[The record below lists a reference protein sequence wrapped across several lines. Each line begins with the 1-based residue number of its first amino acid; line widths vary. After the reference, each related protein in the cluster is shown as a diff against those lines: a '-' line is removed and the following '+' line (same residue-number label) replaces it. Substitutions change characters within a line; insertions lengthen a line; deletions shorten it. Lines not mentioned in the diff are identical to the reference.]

1 MEAMLGMIIAVPW
14 NWAPYGWM
22 PCDGRLLNINQY
34 TALYT
39 LLGTTYGGN
48 GTTTFGL
55 PDLRGRVPIGMNPNA
70 GTPIQPNVPLG
81 QVTGSTS
88 ATLTQQNLPAH
99 VHQVQIGA
107 NQLIATST
115 MKVADVTTGGTT
127 PAANSAISASPSTGQ
142 GQAAIYVTG
151 TDPSVT
157 LHASTV
163 TTTIAPI
170 QAPTSVA
177 GAGMPFSVMQPSL
190 GLNFIICSMGLFPT
204 RN

>member
-48 GTTTFGL
+48 GSTTFGL
-55 PDLRGRVPIGMNPNA
+55 PDLRGRVPVGMNA
-70 GTPIQPNVPLG
+70 DAATDTKAHMPLG
-81 QVTGSTS
+81 QVAGSPA

-107 NQLIATST
+107 NQLLATSI
-115 MKVADVTTGGTT
+115 MKVADVTTGTTT

-151 TDPSVT
+151 TDPSVP

-170 QAPTSVA
+170 QATTSVA

-190 GLNFIICSMGLFPT
+190 GVNFIICSLGLYPT

>member
-14 NWAPYGWM
+14 NWTPYGWM

-34 TALYT
+34 TALYA

-55 PDLRGRVPIGMNPNA
+55 PDLRGRVPVGMNLAA
-70 GTPIQPNVPLG
+70 GSDIQPHTPLG
-81 QVTGSTS
+81 QVAGSPT
-88 ATLTQQNLPAH
+88 AMLTQQNLPAH

-115 MKVADVTTGGTT
+115 MKVADVTTGATT
-127 PAANSAISASPSTGQ
+127 PAVSSAISASPSTGQ

-151 TDPSVT
+151 TEPSVS

-170 QAPTSVA
+170 QVPTSVA
-177 GAGMPFSVMQPSL
+177 GAGMPFSVMQPSISV
-190 GLNFIICSMGLFPT
+190 NFIICSLGVFPS